1 MALEVNLSA
10 SRAGNADADAD
21 RHCKHRTRTMSSID
35 DVGAKPASESMR
47 TILRFAP
54 GFPH

>member
-10 SRAGNADADAD
+10 SRAGNADAD